1 MNIQQAIKL
10 ARKHAKNSGD
20 WIYVVK
26 ADMDEPGDGYD
37 IASEYDMDTFYAGQ
51 NARYAVGPDGEIN

>member
-1 MNIQQAIKL
+1 MTIQQAIKR
-10 ARKHAKNSGD
+10 AKHNAKKSGD

-26 ADMDEPGDGYD
+26 ADMDELENGYD

>member
-1 MNIQQAIKL
+1 MNIQQAIKR
-10 ARKHAKNSGD
+10 AKHNAKKSGE

-26 ADMDEPGDGYD
+26 SDMDEPGSYD